1 MEKLNVTVRVDK
13 EHVDTLDQ
21 LGEYFDRDR
30 SYLINQAIERFIAQ
44 QQWQIDEV
52 NKAIEEAD
60 AGRVMTH
67 AEFAKK
73 VKSWPL

>member
-67 AEFAKK
+67 ADFTKK